1 MKITKTL
8 KFRLTMWYT
17 LVFTVFF
24 VAFLFTVN
32 VLLTKYMT
40 QLEPSDNFPRIFKM
54 DNNDWLF
61 IENLPDDTTDIIMQS
76 RLTDLQN
83 IRKMSL
89 YLLIPLFILSFA
101 GGYFLASVM
110 LAPLD
115 NLNKVIKKKEMANLA
130 DEIVFDDNGD
140 EISDIIK
147 SFNRMNNRLSRS
159 FDSQKQFVENAS
171 HELKTPLAL
180 IQANLDMALE
190 EGMVSK
196 DEMNELLSNC
206 KKHVKFMNDL
216 IEDLLI
222 LSVNG
227 EIRTDVVNLVGILKD
242 IGDTSSKKNFKVNFY
257 NNIKKDRIDI
267 NANEVLLRR
276 AIMNVIENSMKY
288 SGGNRLDITLKKSNE
303 RKFVIISLKDN
314 GNGVP
319 EEHASKIFDRFYR
332 VDKSRSRKQGGTGL
346 GLAISKKV
354 IEAHKGYIYYNLEFK
369 DGAEFV
375 VCLPVV

>member
-1 MKITKTL
+1 MKFTKTL

-110 LAPLD
+110 LEPLD
-115 NLNKVIKKKEMANLA
+115 DLNKVIKKKEMANLA
-130 DEIVFDDNGD
+130 DEIEFEDNDD

-180 IQANLDMALE
+180 IQANLDMAME
-190 EGMVSK
+190 DGMVTK
-196 DEMNELLSNC
+196 EEMEDLLSNC

-227 EIRTDVVNLVGILKD
+227 EIKTEVVNLVSVLED
-242 IGDTSSKKNFKVNFY
+242 IAKTSSKKNFKVNFY
-257 NNIKKDRIDI
+257 NNIKKSKIDI

-276 AIMNVIENSMKY
+276 SFMNIIENSMKY

-303 RKFVIISLKDN
+303 RKYVIISLKDN
-314 GNGVP
+314 GSGVP

-332 VDKSRSRKQGGTGL
+332 VDKGRSRKQGGTGL
-346 GLAISKKV
+346 GLSISKKV
-354 IEAHKGYIYYNLEFK
+354 VEAHKGYIYYNLEFK

-375 VCLPVV
+375 VCLPVI